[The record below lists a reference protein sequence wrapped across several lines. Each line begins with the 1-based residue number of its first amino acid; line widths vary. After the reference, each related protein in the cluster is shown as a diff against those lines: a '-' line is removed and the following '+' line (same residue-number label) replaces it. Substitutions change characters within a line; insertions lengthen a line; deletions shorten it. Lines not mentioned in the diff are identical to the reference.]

1 MNRLREDVEALQLSA
16 AEDLRIMHR
25 LAGGD
30 AEAVGDLYDRHG
42 RAVYALASRILRD
55 DSEAEDVVQEVF
67 VQAWR
72 QASAYDVRRGAVAAW
87 LLVMGRTRAIDRL
100 RRRTTRSRA
109 IGTSDML
116 PDPVDPAAGPESTA
130 LSHDAAT
137 RVRAALDNL
146 SEPQRTSIELAY
158 FEGLS
163 QTEIAERLREP
174 LGTVKTRI
182 RSGLLKLRAAL
193 WQE

>member
-1 MNRLREDVEALQLSA
+1 VNRLREDAEALRLSA

-42 RAVYALASRILRD
+42 RAVYALAYRILRD

-72 QASAYDVRRGAVAAW
+72 QAGAYDVRRGAVAAW

-100 RRRTTRSRA
+100 RRRTTRARTVE
-109 IGTSDML
+109 TSDTL
-116 PDPVDPAAGPESTA
+116 PDPVDPGAGPESTTFS
-130 LSHDAAT
+130 LDAAT
-137 RVRAALDNL
+137 RVRAALDGL